1 MGYTDCRRSKK
12 SMKQLFLNV
21 SDGSMKLIDQPMPT
35 VKENMALVESL
46 YTVVSAGT
54 ERGLASFGG
63 KNLIQKAL
71 ERPDQVKKVM
81 EKLSTDGIVTTI
93 ESAFNKLAEPMPMGY
108 SGVGRVIAC
117 GKGVTEVQAGDLVAM
132 VGTAYHCEINRV
144 SRTML
149 TKVPEELTDYRQ
161 AAFCALG
168 GIALEGIHQAEV
180 VPGETVAVI
189 GMGLVGQI
197 VCRILNAYGCDVIGY
212 DVVDKTMPGTR
223 LKAFINSGD
232 DNAADMTKALTRGR
246 GVDKVIITAATNS
259 NAPMDLAAAI
269 ARDRGIICMIGV
281 TQMNI
286 DRRPYY
292 ERELS
297 FRIARSYG
305 AGRYDS
311 TYEQK
316 GIDYP
321 IGYVRFTEG
330 RNIEEFVRL
339 LAQGRISLADIITH
353 EIPFEKAAE
362 AYEMITK
369 NPNHERYIGVLLKYD
384 ENDTKWQ
391 SRIENPK
398 AKRAASGEKI
408 RLGLIGAGNFVRS
421 TMLPIMKETRLF
433 EFRGLATTGGVGG
446 AQANDGTPFG
456 YTTNNYQELLSDPE
470 IDLIAVSTQH
480 NSHAKFVIEA
490 LKAGKNVYCEKP
502 LCLTLDELTAIK
514 EAYEQ
519 SEGEL
524 FVGLNRRHAPL
535 IQQIKRE
542 MKTDQIPAVYDFI
555 GNAGFIPKDHW
566 VHDEA
571 AGGGRILGE
580 ACHFVDLIQYLDG
593 SHLEDLTVT
602 AASNNAYPMNDNVLI
617 TLRFASGAIGNIVYS
632 SMGSKKYPKEQLR
645 VLSNG
650 SVYEMDNFIRLKKY
664 GSTKSVKEKLK
675 QDKGIY
681 AEYEYI
687 CKVLR
692 GQEKNMVIADAFR
705 GQELL
710 IKAMQKVKES

>member
-1 MGYTDCRRSKK
+1 
-12 SMKQLFLNV
+12 
-21 SDGSMKLIDQPMPT
+21 MKLIDQPMPT

-398 AKRAASGEKI
+398 AKRAASDEKI

-421 TMLPIMKETRLF
+421 TMLPIMKETGLF

-675 QDKGIY
+675 QDKGIH

-687 CKVLR
+687 CKVLC
-692 GQEKNMVIADAFR
+692 GQEKNTVIADAFR

>member
-1 MGYTDCRRSKK
+1 
-12 SMKQLFLNV
+12 
-21 SDGSMKLIDQPMPT
+21 MKLIDQPMPT

-384 ENDTKWQ
+384 ENDTKWR

-421 TMLPIMKETRLF
+421 TMLPIMKETGLF

-602 AASNNAYPMNDNVLI
+602 AASNNAYPMNDNALI

-675 QDKGIY
+675 QDKGIH

>member
-1 MGYTDCRRSKK
+1 
-12 SMKQLFLNV
+12 
-21 SDGSMKLIDQPMPT
+21 MKLIDQPMPT

-421 TMLPIMKETRLF
+421 TMLPIMKETGLF

-675 QDKGIY
+675 QDKGIH
-681 AEYEYI
+681 AEYEFI

-692 GQEKNMVIADAFR
+692 GQEKNTVIADAFR

>member
-1 MGYTDCRRSKK
+1 
-12 SMKQLFLNV
+12 
-21 SDGSMKLIDQPMPT
+21 MKLIDQPMPT

-149 TKVPEELTDYRQ
+149 TKVPEELADYRQ

-232 DNAADMTKALTRGR
+232 DNAADVTKALTRGR

-421 TMLPIMKETRLF
+421 TMLPIMKETGLF

-675 QDKGIY
+675 QDKGIH

-692 GQEKNMVIADAFR
+692 GQEKNTVIADAFR

>member
-1 MGYTDCRRSKK
+1 
-12 SMKQLFLNV
+12 
-21 SDGSMKLIDQPMPT
+21 MKLIDQPMPT

-384 ENDTKWQ
+384 ENDTKWR

-421 TMLPIMKETRLF
+421 TMLPIMKETGLF

-602 AASNNAYPMNDNVLI
+602 AASNNAYPMNDNALI

-675 QDKGIY
+675 QDKGIH

-692 GQEKNMVIADAFR
+692 GQEKNTVIADAFR

>member
-1 MGYTDCRRSKK
+1 
-12 SMKQLFLNV
+12 
-21 SDGSMKLIDQPMPT
+21 MKLIDQPMPT

-421 TMLPIMKETRLF
+421 TMLPIMKETGLF

-456 YTTNNYQELLSDPE
+456 YTTNNYQELLSDSE

-675 QDKGIY
+675 QDKGIH
-681 AEYEYI
+681 AEYEFI

-692 GQEKNMVIADAFR
+692 GQEKNTVIADAFR

>member
-1 MGYTDCRRSKK
+1 
-12 SMKQLFLNV
+12 
-21 SDGSMKLIDQPMPT
+21 MKLIDQPMPT

-149 TKVPEELTDYRQ
+149 TRVPEELTDYRQ

-421 TMLPIMKETRLF
+421 TMLPIMKETGLF

-446 AQANDGTPFG
+446 AQVNDGTPFG

-675 QDKGIY
+675 QDKGIH

-692 GQEKNMVIADAFR
+692 GQEKNTVIADAFR

>member
-1 MGYTDCRRSKK
+1 
-12 SMKQLFLNV
+12 
-21 SDGSMKLIDQPMPT
+21 MKLIDQPMPT

-421 TMLPIMKETRLF
+421 TMLPIMKETGLF

-675 QDKGIY
+675 QDKGIH

-687 CKVLR
+687 CKVLC
-692 GQEKNMVIADAFR
+692 GQEKNTVIADAFR

>member
-1 MGYTDCRRSKK
+1 
-12 SMKQLFLNV
+12 
-21 SDGSMKLIDQPMPT
+21 MKLIDQPMPT

-149 TKVPEELTDYRQ
+149 TKVPEELADYRQ

-421 TMLPIMKETRLF
+421 TMLPIMKETGLF

-555 GNAGFIPKDHW
+555 RNAGFIPKDHW

-675 QDKGIY
+675 QDKGIH

-692 GQEKNMVIADAFR
+692 GQEKNTVIADAFR

>member
-1 MGYTDCRRSKK
+1 
-12 SMKQLFLNV
+12 
-21 SDGSMKLIDQPMPT
+21 MKLLDQPMPT
-35 VKENMALVESL
+35 VKDNMVLVESL

-54 ERGLASFGG
+54 ERNLASFGG
-63 KNLIQKAL
+63 KNLVQKAL
-71 ERPDQVKKVM
+71 ERPDQVKKVL
-81 EKLSTDGIVTTI
+81 EKLSTDGIVTTM

-108 SGVGRVIAC
+108 SGVGRVISC
-117 GKGVTEVQAGDLVAM
+117 GRGVTEVQAGDLVAM

-144 SRTML
+144 SRTMI

-189 GMGLVGQI
+189 GMGLLGHI
-197 VCRILNAYGCDVIGY
+197 VSRILNAYGCDVIGY
-212 DVVDKTMPGTR
+212 DVVDKSMPGTR
-223 LKAFINSGD
+223 LKAFINSND
-232 DNAADMTKALTRGR
+232 DNAADLSKALTRGR
-246 GVDKVIITAATNS
+246 GVDKVIITAAANS

-339 LAQGRISLADIITH
+339 IAQKRADFADLITH
-353 EIPFEKAAE
+353 EIPFEQAAQ

-369 NPNHERYIGVLLKYD
+369 NPNHERYIGVLLKYSD
-384 ENDTKWQ
+384 NEEKWKNT
-391 SRIENPK
+391 IENTSVK
-398 AKRAASGEKI
+398 KSVSGSKI
-408 RLGLIGAGNFVRS
+408 RLGLIGAGNFARS
-421 TMLPIMKETRLF
+421 TMLPIMKETGEF
-433 EFRGLATTGGVGG
+433 EFLALATTGGVGG
-446 AQANDGTPFG
+446 AQANDGTPFA
-456 YTTNNYQELLSDPE
+456 YTTNDYRELLSDPE
-470 IDLIAVSTQH
+470 IDLVAVSTQH

-490 LKAGKNVYCEKP
+490 LEAGKSVYCEKP
-502 LCLTLDELTAIK
+502 LCLTLDELEKIRTV
-514 EAYEQ
+514 YER

-524 FVGLNRRHAPL
+524 FCGLNRRHAPL
-535 IQQIKRE
+535 VQQLKKDL
-542 MKTDQIPAVYDFI
+542 KTDQVPAVYDFI
-555 GNAGFIPKDHW
+555 ANAGFIPKDHW
-566 VHDEA
+566 VHDEN

-580 ACHFVDLIQYLDG
+580 ACHYVDLIQYLDG
-593 SHLEDLTVT
+593 SELVDLRVT
-602 AASNNAYPMNDNVLI
+602 AAGNTAYPMNDNVLI
-617 TLRFASGAIGNIVYS
+617 TLKFASGAVGNIVYS

-645 VLSNG
+645 VLSSG
-650 SVYEMDNFIRLKKY
+650 SVYELDNFIRLRKY
-664 GSTKSVKEKLK
+664 GSTKTTKEKLK
-675 QDKGIY
+675 QDKGIKD
-681 AEYEYI
+681 EYKYI
-687 CKVLR
+687 CSVLK
-692 GQEKNMVIADAFR
+692 GQGKNTTIKDAFR

-710 IKAMQKVKES
+710 IKAMQKVKIS

>member
-1 MGYTDCRRSKK
+1 
-12 SMKQLFLNV
+12 
-21 SDGSMKLIDQPMPT
+21 MKLIDQPMPT

-353 EIPFEKAAE
+353 EIPFEKASE

-421 TMLPIMKETRLF
+421 TMLPIMKETGLF

-675 QDKGIY
+675 QDKGIH

-692 GQEKNMVIADAFR
+692 GQEKNTVIADAFR

>member
-1 MGYTDCRRSKK
+1 M
-12 SMKQLFLNV
+12 
-21 SDGSMKLIDQPMPT
+21 
-35 VKENMALVESL
+35 
-46 YTVVSAGT
+46 
-54 ERGLASFGG
+54 
-63 KNLIQKAL
+63 
-71 ERPDQVKKVM
+71 
-81 EKLSTDGIVTTI
+81 
-93 ESAFNKLAEPMPMGY
+93 
-108 SGVGRVIAC
+108 
-117 GKGVTEVQAGDLVAM
+117 QAGDLVAM

-421 TMLPIMKETRLF
+421 TMLPIMKETGLF

-593 SHLEDLTVT
+593 SHLENLTVT

-675 QDKGIY
+675 QDKGIH
-681 AEYEYI
+681 AE
-687 CKVLR
+687 
-692 GQEKNMVIADAFR
+692 
-705 GQELL
+705 
-710 IKAMQKVKES
+710 

>member
-1 MGYTDCRRSKK
+1 
-12 SMKQLFLNV
+12 
-21 SDGSMKLIDQPMPT
+21 
-35 VKENMALVESL
+35 
-46 YTVVSAGT
+46 
-54 ERGLASFGG
+54 
-63 KNLIQKAL
+63 
-71 ERPDQVKKVM
+71 M

-149 TKVPEELTDYRQ
+149 TRVPEELTDYRQ

-421 TMLPIMKETRLF
+421 TMLPIMKETGLF

-446 AQANDGTPFG
+446 AQTNDGTPFG

-566 VHDEA
+566 VHDEV

-675 QDKGIY
+675 QDKGIH

-692 GQEKNMVIADAFR
+692 GQEKNTVIADAFR